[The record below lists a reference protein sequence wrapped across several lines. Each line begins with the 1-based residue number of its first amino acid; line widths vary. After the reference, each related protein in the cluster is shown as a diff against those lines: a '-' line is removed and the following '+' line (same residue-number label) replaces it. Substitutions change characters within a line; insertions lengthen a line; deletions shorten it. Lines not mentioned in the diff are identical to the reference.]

1 MLPTLLLLCDKSVR
15 SKKVQIKSVLVR
27 ISKLFNFMAK
37 NDLETLKSHALLKD
51 FQFLRWMGFKL
62 KKSSEIILHQIQ
74 PLQSCMRKCVIRRL
88 FLRTTSEAICPCVIR
103 AAAVGEGLFPY
114 FINANKWVDSIVQC
128 FQLYSFDWQMWNL
141 SLFWMAIL
149 CNVPHNTFAFWFQKL
164 LVTEFF
170 KLVTLN
176 ICSMLHLTHDLQG
189 YRICR
194 DILILFMYIINLHVL
209 NRDQQ

>member
-1 MLPTLLLLCDKSVR
+1 MQLQHVTAFQTNVDINQFHQVLQCWACCIKVISSINTEVTLY
-15 SKKVQIKSVLVR
+15 KKVFR
-27 ISKLFNFMAK
+27 
-37 NDLETLKSHALLKD
+37 
-51 FQFLRWMGFKL
+51 FLRCMGFKL

-149 CNVPHNTFAFWFQKL
+149 CNVPNNTFAF
-164 LVTEFF
+164 
-170 KLVTLN
+170 
-176 ICSMLHLTHDLQG
+176 
-189 YRICR
+189 
-194 DILILFMYIINLHVL
+194 
-209 NRDQQ
+209 

>member
-37 NDLETLKSHALLKD
+37 NDLETLKSHTLKTLKD
-51 FQFLRWMGFKL
+51 YQFLRWMGFIL

-114 FINANKWVDSIVQC
+114 FIYANKWVDSNVQC
-128 FQLYSFDWQMWNL
+128 FQIYSFDWQIWNL
-141 SLFWMAIL
+141 SLFWKWPFCVMFPTTLLHFNSKNCWSQNSSSWWHSI
-149 CNVPHNTFAFWFQKL
+149 FAPCCIWPMICRVTGCAVTFWFFL
-164 LVTEFF
+164 CT
-170 KLVTLN
+170 
-176 ICSMLHLTHDLQG
+176 
-189 YRICR
+189 
-194 DILILFMYIINLHVL
+194 
-209 NRDQQ
+209 

>member
-1 MLPTLLLLCDKSVR
+1 M
-15 SKKVQIKSVLVR
+15 VR

-37 NDLETLKSHALLKD
+37 NDLETLKSHTLLKD

-103 AAAVGEGLFPY
+103 AAAVGKGLFPY

-141 SLFWMAIL
+141 SLFWKWPFWVMFPTTLLYFHSKNYWSQNSSSWWHSI
-149 CNVPHNTFAFWFQKL
+149 FAPCCIWPMICRVTGYAVTFWFFL
-164 LVTEFF
+164 CT
-170 KLVTLN
+170 
-176 ICSMLHLTHDLQG
+176 
-189 YRICR
+189 
-194 DILILFMYIINLHVL
+194 
-209 NRDQQ
+209 